1 MSHRL
6 TRDHPGAAGG
16 LGHACQGGTLVVLLR
31 TPADGSAKCAVYP
44 HGLES
49 QLPHTPHPGAS
60 GGRPAPGHARG
71 RAGVEMAVTASYR
84 EQFRHLALFYHGRG
98 EYLAA
103 LAGFIQASQARG
115 DAVFVAVPE
124 GNAQLVYQE
133 LGVNSAH
140 VDLVDTRPD
149 LARPRSL
156 PMKGRA
162 LDPQP
167 CRARTGSAANELR
180 WLLLHLPVS
189 SSVIWRCSTVAGP
202 STLRPSLAS
211 FRPARPAV
219 TRFLSRYLR
228 GTPSWCTRSLVS
240 TQRTWT
246 WLTWPSWAVTR
257 RGSSRRSRPRNPARI
272 IPALQAY
279 AGKHN
284 GRHVCCIGEPI
295 WPGRRAAEVQ
305 EAIRHEALINLA
317 FRDSLVTVVCP
328 YDSAGLPGSV
338 ITDAV
343 RTHPA
348 VIRDRQATASGSYLG
363 PPDVPPRCNQALSR
377 PPVRAE
383 TLGYS
388 DDLHPVRSFVASR
401 AASAGLTA
409 SRIPDLVLAISELA
423 ANTVRHTEGDG
434 TLQVWH
440 TRGELICQ
448 VADTG
453 HLTDPL
459 AWHRPPSD
467 ELLGGNGLWLVN
479 QVCDLV
485 QARTGQA
492 GTTIRLHMRLNGNS
506 PRRHASRQPHG

>member
-1 MSHRL
+1 
-6 TRDHPGAAGG
+6 
-16 LGHACQGGTLVVLLR
+16 
-31 TPADGSAKCAVYP
+31 
-44 HGLES
+44 
-49 QLPHTPHPGAS
+49 
-60 GGRPAPGHARG
+60 
-71 RAGVEMAVTASYR
+71 MA
-84 EQFRHLALFYHGRG
+84 
-98 EYLAA
+98 
-103 LAGFIQASQARG
+103 
-115 DAVFVAVPE
+115 
-124 GNAQLVYQE
+124 E
-133 LGVNSAH
+133 LG
-140 VDLVDTRPD
+140 
-149 LARPRSL
+149 
-156 PMKGRA
+156 
-162 LDPQP
+162 
-167 CRARTGSAANELR
+167 
-180 WLLLHLPVS
+180 
-189 SSVIWRCSTVAGP
+189 
-202 STLRPSLAS
+202 
-211 FRPARPAV
+211 
-219 TRFLSRYLR
+219 
-228 GTPSWCTRSLVS
+228 
-240 TQRTWT
+240 
-246 WLTWPSWAVTR
+246 
-257 RGSSRRSRPRNPARI
+257 RNPARI

-279 AGKHN
+279 AGKHD

-295 WPGRRAAEVQ
+295 WPGRTAAEVQ
-305 EAIRHEALINLA
+305 EAIRHEALVNLA

-348 VIRDRQATASGSYLG
+348 VIRDRQATASVSYLG

-377 PPVRAE
+377 PPVHAE

-388 DDLHPVRSFVASR
+388 DDLRPVRSFIAGR
-401 AASAGLTA
+401 AAGAGLTS

-492 GTTIRLHMRLNGNS
+492 GTTIRLHMRLNGHS
-506 PRRHASRQPHG
+506 PRRHASRQPH

>member
-1 MSHRL
+1 
-6 TRDHPGAAGG
+6 
-16 LGHACQGGTLVVLLR
+16 
-31 TPADGSAKCAVYP
+31 
-44 HGLES
+44 
-49 QLPHTPHPGAS
+49 
-60 GGRPAPGHARG
+60 
-71 RAGVEMAVTASYR
+71 MAVTASSR

-115 DAVFVAVPE
+115 DAVFVAVPK
-124 GNAQLVYQE
+124 GNARLVHHE
-133 LGVNSAH
+133 FGVNSAH
-140 VDLVDTRPD
+140 VDLVDM
-149 LARPRSL
+149 A
-156 PMKGRA
+156 
-162 LDPQP
+162 
-167 CRARTGSAANELR
+167 EL
-180 WLLLHLPVS
+180 
-189 SSVIWRCSTVAGP
+189 G
-202 STLRPSLAS
+202 
-211 FRPARPAV
+211 
-219 TRFLSRYLR
+219 
-228 GTPSWCTRSLVS
+228 
-240 TQRTWT
+240 
-246 WLTWPSWAVTR
+246 
-257 RGSSRRSRPRNPARI
+257 RNPARI

-279 AGKHN
+279 AGKHD

-295 WPGRRAAEVQ
+295 WPGRTAAEVR

-328 YDSAGLPGSV
+328 YDSGGLPGSV

-348 VIRDRQATASGSYLG
+348 VIRDRQATASVSYLG
-363 PPDVPPRCNQALSR
+363 PPDVPPRCNRALSR
-377 PPVRAE
+377 PPVHAE

-388 DDLHPVRSFVASR
+388 DDLRPVRSFVASR
-401 AASAGLTA
+401 AAGAGLTP

-492 GTTIRLHMRLNGNS
+492 GTTIRLHMRLNGHS
-506 PRRHASRQPHG
+506 PRRHTSRQTH